1 MLIPSIAR
9 AINLPSNDPNSL
21 AVLAPFVAGDP
32 NINYFPDWNNPN
44 GKELV
49 DLSTLTGKTLVI
61 VVISQSN
68 GTNVMPTLYTPT
80 NRLGV
85 LNFNFCDGGTY
96 RAPVGKPVDP
106 LLGCSGNVSFGLPS
120 PWPNGNW
127 PGVLADNLITAGIAN
142 NVIVAPMGV
151 GGSYVA
157 DWASGGSNNPRIG
170 VMARRLTVAGL
181 TPSAV
186 LYNQGESDNGHTLQ
200 AAYTASGNSM
210 IAACKSFWSSAPIF
224 IAQMSY
230 INDLTDANVTNAQAA
245 LVNHGS
251 GVWAGPN
258 GDSLTFAGGYRQSDK
273 THWSTTG
280 GAAFAAAWKTSL
292 AAYGAPFV

>member
-1 MLIPSIAR
+1 MFVPSIAR
-9 AINLPSNDPNSL
+9 ALNPPTNDPNSL
-21 AVLAPFVAGDP
+21 AVIAPFVAANP
-32 NINYFPDWNNPN
+32 NANYFPDWNNNN
-44 GKELV
+44 GKEQV
-49 DLSTLTGKTLVI
+49 DLSTLSGKTLVL

-68 GTNVMPTLYTPT
+68 GTNVMPALYTPT

-96 RAPVGKPVDP
+96 RAPVGKAIDP

-127 PGVLADNLITAGIAN
+127 PGILADSLITAGIAV

-151 GGSYVA
+151 GGSYVS

-186 LYNQGESDNGHTLQ
+186 LYNQGESDNGHTSQ
-200 AAYTASGNSM
+200 VSYAASGASM
-210 IAACKSFWSSAPIF
+210 ISTCQGVWASTPIF

-230 INDLTDANVTNAQAA
+230 INSLTDANVTAAQAG
-245 LVNHGS
+245 LVNHGNKI
-251 GVWAGPN
+251 WAGPN
-258 GDSLTFAGGYRQSDK
+258 GDSLTGANRQSDN
-273 THWSTTG
+273 THWSTAG
-280 GAAFAAAWKTSL
+280 GAAFAALWKTAL